1 MKKKNMHIVY
11 VYDEDEDEEEEE
23 EEEEGLPGNA
33 MSGYCVDS

>member
-11 VYDEDEDEEEEE
+11 VYDEDDEEDG
-23 EEEEGLPGNA
+23 EEGLPGNA